1 MTNEQGRPRDARID
15 AAALDAAAALL
26 LEVGYADLTLAAV
39 ASRAGTSRPAV
50 YRRWPT
56 KAHLVHEA
64 VFRGEDTEGP
74 TASGDLATDVAELVR
89 RTARML
95 TSPLA
100 RLAVPGLVGEAA
112 GDPDLN
118 RRVLERFEG
127 TGWRGLQETVAEAV
141 ARGELDDHVDVLHL
155 LELAIGAC
163 LAASLIRGPEA
174 LDDGWV
180 EATTRLIVEGV
191 RRR

>member
-1 MTNEQGRPRDARID
+1 M
-15 AAALDAAAALL
+15 
-26 LEVGYADLTLAAV
+26 
-39 ASRAGTSRPAV
+39 
-50 YRRWPT
+50 
-56 KAHLVHEA
+56 
-64 VFRGEDTEGP
+64 
-74 TASGDLATDVAELVR
+74 
-89 RTARML
+89 
-95 TSPLA
+95 
-100 RLAVPGLVGEAA
+100 VGEAA

-127 TGWRGLQETVAEAV
+127 TGWRGLQETVAGAV
-141 ARGELDDHVDVLHL
+141 ARGELDEHVDVLHL

-174 LDDGWV
+174 LDDRWV

>member
-1 MTNEQGRPRDARID
+1 M
-15 AAALDAAAALL
+15 L
-26 LEVGYADLTLAAV
+26 
-39 ASRAGTSRPAV
+39 
-50 YRRWPT
+50 
-56 KAHLVHEA
+56 AHLLASLEPLNLDPV
-64 VFRGEDTEGP
+64 VVVTGED
-74 TASGDLATDVAELVR
+74 
-89 RTARML
+89 M
-95 TSPLA
+95 
-100 RLAVPGLVGEAA
+100 EA
-112 GDPDLN
+112 
-118 RRVLERFEG
+118 
-127 TGWRGLQETVAEAV
+127 VAEAV

>member
-26 LEVGYADLTLAAV
+26 VEVGYADLTLAAV

-64 VFRGEDTEGP
+64 AFRGEDTEAP
-74 TASGDLATDVAELVR
+74 TASGDLATAELVR

-127 TGWRGLQETVAEAV
+127 TGWRGLQETVAGAV
-141 ARGELDDHVDVLHL
+141 ARGELDEHVDVLHL

-174 LDDGWV
+174 LDDRWV

>member
-39 ASRAGTSRPAV
+39 ATRAGTSRPAV

-56 KAHLVHEA
+56 KAHLVHET
-64 VFRGEDTEGP
+64 VFRGEDTEAP
-74 TASGDLATDVAELVR
+74 ASSGDLATDVAELVR

-174 LDDGWV
+174 LDD
-180 EATTRLIVEGV
+180 
-191 RRR
+191 